1 MRRKIG
7 RSLVIPLIA
16 TAAIVPVTLSASASP
31 AGGVELR
38 FDGTV
43 TSFVAVPVRSG
54 GSPQHPGDQVF
65 FDVQLSENGR
75 SVGHSPHHCTAI
87 TANDTLCESVIVL
100 ADGEVTLQTALGIT
114 NAPPVVHVAVTG
126 GTGTYRDAQG
136 ELTLTANP
144 DGSQTWVL
152 DLS

>member
-1 MRRKIG
+1 MRCNIG
-7 RSLVIPLIA
+7 RSLAIPLIA
-16 TAAIVPVTLSASASP
+16 TAAIVPITLSASASP

-43 TSFVAVPVRSG
+43 TSFVAVPARSS

-65 FDVQLSENGR
+65 FDVQLSENR
-75 SVGHSPHHCTAI
+75 SPVGHSPHHCTAI
-87 TANDTLCESVIVL
+87 TAEDSLCESVIVL
-100 ADGEVTLQTALGIT
+100 ADGQITLQTALGTT

-126 GTGTYRDAQG
+126 GTGIYRNAQG

-144 DGSQTWVL
+144 DGSQTW
-152 DLS
+152 DLELS